1 MFYILIIFL
10 KDLKRC
16 KYTIFI
22 TFDIFF
28 RGIFSCNKRI
38 YNTSVNFYRKI
49 KS

>member
-22 TFDIFF
+22 TFDIFLEAF
-28 RGIFSCNKRI
+28 FLAIKELKFPTPNKEGG
-38 YNTSVNFYRKI
+38 K
-49 KS
+49 

>member
-22 TFDIFF
+22 TFDIFLEA
-28 RGIFSCNKRI
+28 IFLA
-38 YNTSVNFYRKI
+38 I
-49 KS
+49 KEYK